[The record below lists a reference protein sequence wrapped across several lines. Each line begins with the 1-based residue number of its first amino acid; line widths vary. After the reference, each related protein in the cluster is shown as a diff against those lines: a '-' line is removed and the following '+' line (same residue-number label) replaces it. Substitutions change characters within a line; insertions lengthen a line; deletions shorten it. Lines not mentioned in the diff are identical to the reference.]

1 MTICSSWNL
10 SRGKKAVIV
19 INKSDLPAK
28 ISLESIREKGR
39 EYLLISALSGK
50 GVEKLKSVIFHSN
63 LRNWAEEREGVVVT
77 NIRHKTALD
86 KTSSSLGR
94 ALGLFLAD
102 QPLEFFSIE
111 LRDALDSLG
120 EITGTVT
127 TEDILDKIFSTFCIG
142 K

>member
-1 MTICSSWNL
+1 
-10 SRGKKAVIV
+10 
-19 INKSDLPAK
+19 
-28 ISLESIREKGR
+28 
-39 EYLLISALSGK
+39 
-50 GVEKLKSVIFHSN
+50 
-63 LRNWAEEREGVVVT
+63 
-77 NIRHKTALD
+77 
-86 KTSSSLGR
+86 LGR

-102 QPLEFFSIE
+102 EPLEFFSIE